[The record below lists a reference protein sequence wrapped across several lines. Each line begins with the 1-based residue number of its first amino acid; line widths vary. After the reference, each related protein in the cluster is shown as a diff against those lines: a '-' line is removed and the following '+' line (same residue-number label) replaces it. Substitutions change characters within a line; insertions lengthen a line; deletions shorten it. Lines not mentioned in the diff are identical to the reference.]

1 MILQKLL
8 IASINNRLHY
18 RIIHIVSSKCL
29 FFGVYLQTILKN
41 TVPKTIE
48 FLEIVQFI
56 IKTEKFKRNQYLK

>member
-1 MILQKLL
+1 MFLHKLL

-18 RIIHIVSSKCL
+18 RIIHIVSFKCL

-41 TVPKTIE
+41 TVPKTLE

-56 IKTEKFKRNQYLK
+56 IKTKNLKETNI